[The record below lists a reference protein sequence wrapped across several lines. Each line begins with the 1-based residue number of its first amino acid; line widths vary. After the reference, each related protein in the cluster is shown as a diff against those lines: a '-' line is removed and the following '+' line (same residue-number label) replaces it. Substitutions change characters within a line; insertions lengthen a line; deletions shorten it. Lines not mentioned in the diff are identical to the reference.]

1 MREPHQATSPSPSPS
16 LSPSPLAISSRPR
29 APTELSPPLIAMVVV
44 VGMALLVVLYTRV
57 ISQFFHQHYR
67 RFRLWRCRRRLLLFS
82 APSPMLGHDP
92 AGAET
97 ISFGSSSD
105 YFIFS
110 PYGLDDSSIK
120 SLPTSF
126 FSKSKSRNLACT
138 NRDCAVCL
146 LEFEDNDHIRT
157 LPYCSHVFHVD
168 CIDVWLRSHATCP
181 LCRAS
186 VFRPDL
192 SYNCSPFV
200 PMRASRIRP
209 SLDEILL
216 YTPQDFLQMQPESIS
231 ELEPNIVPTNTI
243 SPPTS
248 SNRGDFNLVLKRSY
262 SFGFERNLARE
273 SMAQEASTCSPW
285 RFHQHHRNSFWS
297 KRWPSPFQ
305 GSTSASRSSRVFSFR
320 SYRAIKSPF
329 TRRRTESSIWLGRG
343 PGLSARRAQ
352 SMTSPSMNF
361 LRPSVGFYSSRMRC
375 GDPEALLSPER
386 LNNR

>member
-1 MREPHQATSPSPSPS
+1 MRELPATSPSPSPS
-16 LSPSPLAISSRPR
+16 PLPFSSPPHATID
-29 APTELSPPLIAMVVV
+29 LSPPLIAMVVV
-44 VGMALLVVLYTRV
+44 VGTAFLIVLYTRV
-57 ISQFFHQHYR
+57 ISQLFRRLYR
-67 RFRLWRCRRRLLLFS
+67 RFRLWRRRRRLLLFS
-82 APSPMLGHDP
+82 APSPMTRHDP
-92 AGAET
+92 TGATT

-126 FSKSKSRNLACT
+126 FSKSKAKHLACT

-146 LEFEDNDHIRT
+146 LEFEDNDYIRT
-157 LPYCSHVFHVD
+157 LPYCSHAFHVE

-186 VFRPDL
+186 VIRPEL
-192 SYNCSPFV
+192 NYSYSPFV

-209 SLDEILL
+209 SLDEFFLCP
-216 YTPQDFLQMQPESIS
+216 PQDLLQIHLQRESIS
-231 ELEPNIVPTNTI
+231 EFDPEIEIVPANATSI

-248 SNRGDFNLVLKRSY
+248 SSSNFMLKRSY
-262 SFGFERNLARE
+262 SFGFERNLANERMVLE
-273 SMAQEASTCSPW
+273 PSTASPW
-285 RFHQHHRNSFWS
+285 RFRQHHRNSNSFWS
-297 KRWPSPFQ
+297 KRWPSPSPFQ
-305 GSTSASRSSRVFSFR
+305 GSASASRSSRVFSFR

-329 TRRRTESSIWLGRG
+329 NRRRTDSSIRLGHG
-343 PGLSARRAQ
+343 PGLSARRAR
-352 SMTSPSMNF
+352 SMTM
-361 LRPSVGFYSSRMRC
+361 GFYSSRMRC

>member
-1 MREPHQATSPSPSPS
+1 MREYHQATSPSPSPS
-16 LSPSPLAISSRPR
+16 PLAISSQPH
-29 APTELSPPLIAMVVV
+29 APIDLSPPLIAMVVV
-44 VGMALLVVLYTRV
+44 VGMALLIVLYTRF
-57 ISQFFHQHYR
+57 ISQLIRRLYH
-67 RFRLWRCRRRLLLFS
+67 RFRRWRCRRRLLLFS
-82 APSPMLGHDP
+82 APSPMPHHDP
-92 AGAET
+92 AGGTT

-126 FSKSKSRNLACT
+126 FSKSKAKHLACT

-146 LEFEDNDHIRT
+146 LEFEDNDYIRT
-157 LPYCSHVFHVD
+157 LPYCSHAFHVD
-168 CIDVWLRSHATCP
+168 CIDAWLRSHATCP

-192 SYNCSPFV
+192 NYNYSPFV

-216 YTPQDFLQMQPESIS
+216 CPRQDLFQLQTESIS
-231 ELEPNIVPTNTI
+231 ELEPDVVPANTV
-243 SPPTS
+243 SPPTR

-262 SFGFERNLARE
+262 SFGFERSLARE
-273 SMAQEASTCSPW
+273 RMVLEASTASPW
-285 RFHQHHRNSFWS
+285 RFRQHHRNSLWS
-297 KRWPSPFQ
+297 KRCLSPFQ
-305 GSTSASRSSRVFSFR
+305 GSTSASRSSRVFSSR

-329 TRRRTESSIWLGRG
+329 TRRRTESSIRLGHG
-343 PGLSARRAQ
+343 PGLSARRAR